1 MSHPFDD
8 RELTFGD
15 LKEMIRRS
23 LAGELNV
30 EKEVTEKL
38 DGQNLM
44 FWKDGQLVDTR
55 NQGHLKNAGAA
66 APNVKEFS
74 SIFADRPDNIRDA
87 FVSAVEDLETAI
99 SGLTDAQKNKVFRE
113 GERFMNI
120 EVMTLLRKMLSLRML
135 ICWYFTEHRHM
146 IPQEKQLV

>member
-8 RELTFGD
+8 RDLTFGD

-44 FWKDGQLVDTR
+44 FSWKDGELVAAR
-55 NQGHLKNAGAA
+55 NQGHLKTQENV
-66 APNVKEFS
+66 PNVKEFS

-87 FVSAVEDLETAI
+87 FVSAV
-99 SGLTDAQKNKVFRE
+99 R
-113 GERFMNI
+113 RFGNCYI
-120 EVMTLLRKMLSLRML
+120 WSYGCTKE
-135 ICWYFTEHRHM
+135 
-146 IPQEKQLV
+146 

>member
-8 RELTFGD
+8 RDLTFAD

-44 FWKDGQLVDTR
+44 FSWKDGELVARTKD
-55 NQGHLKNAGAA
+55 
-66 APNVKEFS
+66 
-74 SIFADRPDNIRDA
+74 I
-87 FVSAVEDLETAI
+87 
-99 SGLTDAQKNKVFRE
+99 
-113 GERFMNI
+113 
-120 EVMTLLRKMLSLRML
+120 
-135 ICWYFTEHRHM
+135 
-146 IPQEKQLV
+146 

>member
-8 RELTFGD
+8 RDLTFGD

-44 FWKDGQLVDTR
+44 FSWKDGELVARKKSRTFKKCR
-55 NQGHLKNAGAA
+55 CGTQCKR
-66 APNVKEFS
+66 
-74 SIFADRPDNIRDA
+74 IF
-87 FVSAVEDLETAI
+87 
-99 SGLTDAQKNKVFRE
+99 KY
-113 GERFMNI
+113 
-120 EVMTLLRKMLSLRML
+120 
-135 ICWYFTEHRHM
+135 IC
-146 IPQEKQLV
+146 

>member
-8 RELTFGD
+8 RDLTFAD

-44 FWKDGQLVDTR
+44 FSWKDGELVR
-55 NQGHLKNAGAA
+55 LR
-66 APNVKEFS
+66 E
-74 SIFADRPDNIRDA
+74 I
-87 FVSAVEDLETAI
+87 
-99 SGLTDAQKNKVFRE
+99 KV
-113 GERFMNI
+113 I
-120 EVMTLLRKMLSLRML
+120 
-135 ICWYFTEHRHM
+135 
-146 IPQEKQLV
+146 

>member
-23 LAGELNV
+23 LVELNV

-44 FWKDGQLVDTR
+44 FSWKDGELV
-55 NQGHLKNAGAA
+55 Q
-66 APNVKEFS
+66 E
-74 SIFADRPDNIRDA
+74 I
-87 FVSAVEDLETAI
+87 
-99 SGLTDAQKNKVFRE
+99 KV
-113 GERFMNI
+113 I
-120 EVMTLLRKMLSLRML
+120 
-135 ICWYFTEHRHM
+135 
-146 IPQEKQLV
+146 

>member
-23 LAGELNV
+23 LVGELNV

-44 FWKDGQLVDTR
+44 FWKDGQLV
-55 NQGHLKNAGAA
+55 
-66 APNVKEFS
+66 V
-74 SIFADRPDNIRDA
+74 
-87 FVSAVEDLETAI
+87 
-99 SGLTDAQKNKVFRE
+99 
-113 GERFMNI
+113 
-120 EVMTLLRKMLSLRML
+120 
-135 ICWYFTEHRHM
+135 
-146 IPQEKQLV
+146 